1 MICTVNKGARME
13 HHSIFEKKSVMIIA
27 ALFCCLLWGSAF
39 PSVKISY
46 SLLNLANEFQKILFA
61 GIRFTLAGLAVL
73 VFARAKLKIRIKPTR
88 SEMPFM
94 LLIAMLQTFGMYTLY
109 YIGIGNTTGVK
120 ASILVSM
127 SVFVVVI
134 LAHFVFKN
142 DKLNWKKIVGLL
154 LGFTGV
160 VLVNFSLLDASLFSF
175 SLTGEGFI
183 AISSLFGAATAI
195 LIRKNAG
202 RVDAVKLNGWQLFI
216 GGVLLMA
223 VGFIGYPHFP
233 VFTWVTGLLLIYLA
247 TISAVAFSIWFI
259 LIKHHNIST
268 LSQYKFAIPLF
279 GGALSVI
286 FIAEEHI
293 GIELLAAALLVAL
306 GTFIVNRRNKNDI
319 PIE

>member
-1 MICTVNKGARME
+1 MITSRHKGARMDRS
-13 HHSIFEKKSVMIIA
+13 SIFEKKSVMIIA

-61 GIRFTLAGLAVL
+61 GIRFTIAGLAVL
-73 VFARAKLKIRIKPTR
+73 VFAKVKLKIRIKPTR
-88 SEMPFM
+88 SEMPFI

-142 DKLNWKKIVGLL
+142 DKLSWRKIIGLI
-154 LGFTGV
+154 LGIAGV

-183 AISSLFGAATAI
+183 AISSLFSAATAI

-202 RVDAVKLNGWQLFI
+202 KVDAVKLNGWQLFI
-216 GGVLLMA
+216 GGLLLMT

-233 VFTWVTGLLLIYLA
+233 AFTWATGLLLIYLA
-247 TISAVAFSIWFI
+247 AISAVAFTVWFV
-259 LIKHHNIST
+259 LIRHHNVSY
-268 LSQYKFAIPLF
+268 LSQFKFAIPIF
-279 GGALSVI
+279 GSLLSVI
-286 FIAEEHI
+286 FIPEEHLGLEI
-293 GIELLAAALLVAL
+293 LAAILLVAL
-306 GTFIVNRRNKNDI
+306 GTLIVNRRSKKNLKL
-319 PIE
+319 E

>member
-1 MICTVNKGARME
+1 MDRS
-13 HHSIFEKKSVMIIA
+13 SIFEKKSVMIIA

-61 GIRFTLAGLAVL
+61 GIRFTIAGLAVL
-73 VFARAKLKIRIKPTR
+73 VFAKVKLKIRIKPTR
-88 SEMPFM
+88 SEMPFI

-142 DKLNWKKIVGLL
+142 DKLSWRKIIGLI
-154 LGFTGV
+154 LGIAGV

-183 AISSLFGAATAI
+183 AISSLFSAATAI

-202 RVDAVKLNGWQLFI
+202 KVDAVKLNGWQLFI
-216 GGVLLMA
+216 GGLLLMT

-233 VFTWVTGLLLIYLA
+233 AFTWATGLLLIYLA
-247 TISAVAFSIWFI
+247 AISA
-259 LIKHHNIST
+259 
-268 LSQYKFAIPLF
+268 
-279 GGALSVI
+279 
-286 FIAEEHI
+286 
-293 GIELLAAALLVAL
+293 
-306 GTFIVNRRNKNDI
+306 
-319 PIE
+319 

>member
-1 MICTVNKGARME
+1 MDRS
-13 HHSIFEKKSVMIIA
+13 SIFEKKSVMIIA

-61 GIRFTLAGLAVL
+61 GIRFTIAGLAVL
-73 VFARAKLKIRIKPTR
+73 VFAKVKLKIRIKPTR
-88 SEMPFM
+88 SEMPFI

-142 DKLNWKKIVGLL
+142 DKLSWRKIIGLI
-154 LGFTGV
+154 LGIAGV

-183 AISSLFGAATAI
+183 AISSLFSAATAI

-202 RVDAVKLNGWQLFI
+202 KVDAVKLNGWQLFI
-216 GGVLLMA
+216 GGLLLMT

-233 VFTWVTGLLLIYLA
+233 AFTWATGLLLIYLA
-247 TISAVAFSIWFI
+247 AISAVAFTVWFV
-259 LIKHHNIST
+259 LIRHHNVSY
-268 LSQYKFAIPLF
+268 LSQFKFAIPIF
-279 GGALSVI
+279 GSLLSVI
-286 FIAEEHI
+286 FIPEEHLGLEI
-293 GIELLAAALLVAL
+293 LAAILLVAL
-306 GTFIVNRRNKNDI
+306 GTLIVNRRSKKNLKL
-319 PIE
+319 E